1 MEAVRVEIRAYTAS
15 FRIPG
20 MMSYQIT
27 SPVPPPSTIYGL
39 LAAAAGREIAPEE
52 TWVAYRFT
60 YRAMQEDLEKIIIYD
75 EKGPVWLKAQYG
87 PKTNVLRRQF
97 LFDPHLT
104 LYVQPGRVAEAFLK
118 PRYPLLLG
126 RSQDVAY
133 VESLTQTNLEPTQE
147 AEIAGVLLPFPIAD
161 ARMKS
166 RLMSFPTFYGVAPGR
181 RPRAVKPF
189 HVIDGL
195 LKNETLKTQ
204 RVAVANLFYS
214 ELGHSPLGV
223 PLFDAGRLS

>member
-27 SPVPPPSTIYGL
+27 SPVPPPSTVYGL
-39 LAAAAGREIAPEE
+39 LAAATGREVTPEE
-52 TWVAYRFT
+52 TWIAYRLT
-60 YRAMQEDLEKIIIYD
+60 YRAMQEDLEKVIIYD
-75 EKGPVWLKAQYG
+75 EKGPVWLKAQYE

-97 LFDPHLT
+97 LFEPHLT
-104 LYVQPGRVAEAFLK
+104 LYIQPGVVAEAFLK
-118 PRYPLLLG
+118 PRYPLVLG

-133 VESLTQTNLEPTQE
+133 VENLTHTALEPVQE
-147 AEIAGVLLPFPIAD
+147 AEVAGVLLPFPIAD
-161 ARMKS
+161 PRMKS
-166 RLMSFPTFYGVAPGR
+166 RLMSFPTFYSVAPGR

-195 LKNETLKTQ
+195 LKNERLSIQK
-204 RVAVANLFYS
+204 VAVADLFYS
-214 ELGHSPLGV
+214 EPAYSSLSV
-223 PLFDAGRLS
+223 PFFDVGRLS

>member
-20 MMSYQIT
+20 MMSYQST

-39 LAAAAGREIAPEE
+39 LAAATGREVTPEE
-52 TWVAYRFT
+52 TWIAYRFT
-60 YRAMQEDLEKIIIYD
+60 YRAMQEDLEKVIIYD

-97 LFDPHLT
+97 LFEPHLT
-104 LYVQPGRVAEAFLK
+104 LYFQPGAVAEAFLR
-118 PRYPLLLG
+118 PRYPLVLG

-133 VESLTQTNLEPTQE
+133 VDNLTQTTLEPIQE
-147 AEIAGVLLPFPIAD
+147 AEVAGVLLPFPTPDQQI
-161 ARMKS
+161 KS
-166 RLMSFPTFYGVAPGR
+166 RLMSFPTYYSVAPGR

-195 LKNETLKTQ
+195 LKNGRLSTQ
-204 RVAVANLFYS
+204 KAKVANLFYS
-214 ELGHSPLGV
+214 EPKYSSLGV
-223 PLFDAGRLS
+223 PFFDAGRLS

>member
-20 MMSYQIT
+20 MMSYQVT

-39 LAAAAGREIAPEE
+39 LAAAMGREVTPEE
-52 TWVAYRFT
+52 TWIAYRCT
-60 YRAMQEDLEKIIIYD
+60 YLAVQEDLEKIIIYD
-75 EKGPVWLKAQYG
+75 EKGPVWQKALYQ

-97 LFDPHLT
+97 LFEPRLT
-104 LYVQPGRVAEAFLK
+104 LYLQPGAVAEAFLR
-118 PRYPLLLG
+118 PRFPILLG

-133 VESLTQTNLEPTQE
+133 VESLTQATLEPTEQ
-147 AEIAGVLLPFPIAD
+147 AEMAGVLLPFPVAD
-161 ARMKS
+161 PRMKS
-166 RLMSFPTFYGVAPGR
+166 RLMSFPTFYPIAPGR

-195 LKNETLKTQ
+195 SKNGTLKTE
-204 RVAVANLFYS
+204 AVTVPDLLYKEINY
-214 ELGHSPLGV
+214 SPLGV
-223 PLFDAGRLS
+223 PLFDTRQLS

>member
-1 MEAVRVEIRAYTAS
+1 MQSIRIEIRAYTAS

-39 LAAAAGREIAPEE
+39 LAAAMGREVTPEE
-52 TWVAYRFT
+52 TWIAYRFT
-60 YRAMQEDLEKIIIYD
+60 YQAIQEDLEKIIIYD
-75 EKGPVWLKAQYG
+75 EKGPVWLKTHFE

-97 LFDPHLT
+97 LFEPRLT
-104 LYVQPGRVAEAFLK
+104 LYLKPGTVSEAFLK
-118 PRYPLLLG
+118 PRFPLLLG
-126 RSQDVAY
+126 RSQDVAC
-133 VESLTQTNLEPTQE
+133 VESFNQVVLDPVEKGEL
-147 AEIAGVLLPFPIAD
+147 AGVLLPFPID
-161 ARMKS
+161 DPLLKS

-195 LKNETLKTQ
+195 STNGTLKTQ
-204 RVAVANLFYS
+204 MVTVPNLLYI
-214 ELGHSPLGV
+214 EPDYSPLCI
-223 PLFDAGRLS
+223 PLFDAGKLS